1 VSNGLCCSNDG
12 ALLSVAPVLTN
23 ARGHANDML
32 RARETQIRANIA
44 QAKFQEALQNSSTIL
59 GELDI
64 DVSKIDPAA
73 IPSELI
79 KTLALLNPGDI
90 TGQSL
95 LRSLLSKP
103 TSTDLRQIG
112 RIRILFYSTRA
123 AYAVKPALMLFIILR
138 MSQLVFLD
146 DEITAESS
154 YALANLS
161 LALTCL
167 GMHDASYLSSKLA
180 LALLDRFDHKYSNM
194 VTFLLNSSI
203 LQYRQPMQACL
214 ESQRQAYRGF
224 VSVGD
229 RDFARMSTNQISQI
243 SIMAPERGKM
253 LDDVEREIRQV
264 LTEFSTQYED
274 SKSLL
279 IMSVMYLQ
287 TLLNLKEES
296 PPAGIDDD
304 PTILTGSAM
313 DQEEYLKICEEKGL
327 RDYFR
332 HFYGCRLYLAYLFR
346 RHSLA
351 EDTVKACA
359 ELESSKFC
367 SSTEIVVETF
377 YMGLIAADAIQR
389 RKGAESSAADIER
402 WQKMADDSLN
412 SLTTWAKEGSEWN
425 FLHKVALLRAEIA
438 VANGD
443 YDTAISFYQ
452 GAIASSGKSS
462 YVNEEALSCERA
474 GLFYFAQ
481 GEMEEGK
488 LCLSRAVSL
497 YRAWGARRK
506 ALDVLQLMGSWGS

>member
-1 VSNGLCCSNDG
+1 M
-12 ALLSVAPVLTN
+12 LTN

-32 RARETQIRANIA
+32 RAQETQIRANIG
-44 QAKFQEALQNSSTIL
+44 QAKMEEALQNSSTVL

-73 IPSELI
+73 IQSELI
-79 KTLALLNPGDI
+79 KTQELLNSGNI

-95 LRSLLSKP
+95 LQSLLSKP

-112 RIRILFYSTRA
+112 RMRILFYSTRA
-123 AYAVKPALMLFIILR
+123 AYAVKPTLMLFIILR
-138 MSQLVFLD
+138 MSQLVVLD
-146 DEITAESS
+146 KEITAESS
-154 YALANLS
+154 YAFANLA
-161 LALTCL
+161 LALTGL
-167 GMHDASYLSSKLA
+167 GMHDASYLASKLA
-180 LALLDRFDHKYSNM
+180 LALLDRFDHTYSNV
-194 VTFLLNSSI
+194 VTFVLNSSI

-229 RDFARMSTNQISQI
+229 RDFGRMSINLISQM

-264 LTEFSTQYED
+264 LTEFSTQHEG
-274 SKSLL
+274 SEGLL
-279 IMSVMYLQ
+279 IMSVMFLQ
-287 TLLNLKEES
+287 MLLNLMEES

-313 DQEEYLKICEEKGL
+313 DQEEYLKTCEEKGL
-327 RDYFR
+327 RDYYR
-332 HFYGCRLYLAYLFR
+332 HFFCCRLYLAYLFR

-351 EDTVKACA
+351 EDMVKSCV
-359 ELESSKFC
+359 ELAQSSKFC
-367 SSTEIVVETF
+367 SSTEMIVETF
-377 YMGLIAADAIQR
+377 YTGLIAAEAIQR
-389 RKGAESSAADIER
+389 RRGADSSAADIER

-443 YDTAISFYQ
+443 YDTAISSYQ
-452 GAIASSGKSS
+452 GAIASAGKTS

-481 GEMEEGK
+481 GEMEKGK

-506 ALDVLQLMGSWGS
+506 ARDVLQLMGS

>member
-1 VSNGLCCSNDG
+1 MYVSNDLCCSNDG

-23 ARGHANDML
+23 ARGHADDML

-44 QAKFQEALQNSSTIL
+44 QAKFEEALQNSSTIL

-73 IPSELI
+73 IQSELI
-79 KTLALLNPGDI
+79 KTQALLNPGDI

-95 LRSLLSKP
+95 LQSLLSKP

-112 RIRILFYSTRA
+112 RIRILFCSTRA
-123 AYAVKPALMLFIILR
+123 AYAVKPALMLFIVLR

-154 YALANLS
+154 YALAQLS
-161 LALTCL
+161 LALSCL

-194 VTFLLNSSI
+194 VTFLLNTSI
-203 LQYRQPMQACL
+203 LLYRQPMQACL
-214 ESQRQAYRGF
+214 ESQRQVYRGF

-229 RDFARMSTNQISQI
+229 RDFARISINQISQI
-243 SIMAPERGKM
+243 SIMAPERGKV

-264 LTEFSTQYED
+264 LTEFSTQYEG

-279 IMSVMYLQ
+279 ILSVMYLQ
-287 TLLNLKEES
+287 TVLNLKEES
-296 PPAGIDDD
+296 PPAGINDD

-313 DQEEYLKICEEKGL
+313 DQEEYLKTCEEKGV

-332 HFYGCRLYLAYLFR
+332 FFYGCRLYLAYLFR
-346 RHSLA
+346 RHSRA
-351 EDTVKACA
+351 EETVKACA
-359 ELESSKFC
+359 ELAQSSKFC
-367 SSTEIVVETF
+367 ASSEIVVETF

-389 RKGAESSAADIER
+389 RKGAESSVADIER
-402 WQKMADDSLN
+402 WQKMANDSLN
-412 SLTTWAKEGSEWN
+412 SLTTWANEGSEWN

-438 VANGD
+438 VANDD
-443 YDTAISFYQ
+443 YDTAISSYQ
-452 GAIASSGKSS
+452 GAIMGAGKSS
-462 YVNEEALSCERA
+462 YINEEALSCERA

-506 ALDVLQLMGSWGS
+506 ALDVLQLMGS